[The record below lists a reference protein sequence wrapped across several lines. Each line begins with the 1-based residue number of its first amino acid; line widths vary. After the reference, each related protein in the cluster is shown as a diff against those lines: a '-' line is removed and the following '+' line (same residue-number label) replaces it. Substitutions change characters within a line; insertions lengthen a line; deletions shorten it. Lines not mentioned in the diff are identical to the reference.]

1 MVKSPAYIIY
11 NGIVS
16 RRRKIIKCDRK
27 KTFIIGTILLFHT
40 LYIITASRFFWFDF
54 FFLGDGILYN
64 WQILIIILRWFFLEA
79 VCDLSI
85 VSDFERLVKGIFFVW
100 FFGCFDDFLAVFD
113 HHLLGVVVVE
123 ITLEDLDFAHP
134 RPTKIRLFGAAPDDF
149 GVSEADVPEKWEKN
163 VIKNRIS

>member
-1 MVKSPAYIIY
+1 M
-11 NGIVS
+11 
-16 RRRKIIKCDRK
+16 
-27 KTFIIGTILLFHT
+27 
-40 LYIITASRFFWFDF
+40 
-54 FFLGDGILYN
+54 
-64 WQILIIILRWFFLEA
+64 EA

-149 GVSEADVPEKWEKN
+149 GVSEADVPEKWEKML
-163 VIKNRIS
+163 